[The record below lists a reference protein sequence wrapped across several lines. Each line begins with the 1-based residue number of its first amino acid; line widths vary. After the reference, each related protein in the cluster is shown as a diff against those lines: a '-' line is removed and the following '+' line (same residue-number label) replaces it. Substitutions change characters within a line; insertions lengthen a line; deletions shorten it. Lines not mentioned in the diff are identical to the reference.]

1 MYIKSVNN
9 DDQHYESQGL
19 WAPRILSPRR
29 EGTST
34 KN

>member
-9 DDQHYESQGL
+9 DGHHYESPGL
-19 WAPRILSPRR
+19 WAPRILNPVR